1 MNWKQLIVLALLA
14 CFSHQN
20 ADAFRPQKPFKA
32 DISFS
37 FAVTGAVNGTAF
49 QDRFCEGYLSYDND
63 FYHGYSPDVEHLYAE
78 YIQLQAAA
86 DGMPMLSLRAD
97 FKVRE
102 WLCVGVDLAYQHIQG
117 AVYKGFDRYPERKV
131 KGDVYYVMPEIRF
144 DYFRTRLSTLSS
156 SCSLGLGI
164 YDGFKKKV
172 YADFQLRPITYS
184 IGTVVYGK
192 VGLTFGTLMNGLE
205 FGAGLR
211 F

>member
-1 MNWKQLIVLALLA
+1 MSWKKLILLALLA
-14 CFSHQN
+14 FFFHQN

-37 FAVTGAVNGTAF
+37 AAF
-49 QDRFCEGYLSYDND
+49 IGGSNVLQDRFMGGYLWYDN
-63 FYHGYSPDVEHLYAE
+63 FYRGYSPDVEHLYAE
-78 YIQLQAAA
+78 YLQLQETA
-86 DGMPMLSLRAD
+86 DGDPMLSLRAD
-97 FKVRE
+97 FKVLE
-102 WLCVGVDLAYQHIQG
+102 WLCIGVDFSYQHIRG
-117 AVYKGFDRYPERKV
+117 TVYKGFNRYPERKV
-131 KGDVYYVMPEIRF
+131 KGNVYYVMPEIRF
-144 DYFRTRLSTLSS
+144 DYLRTRLSTLSS

-192 VGLTFGTLMNGLE
+192 VGVTVGTLMNGLE
-205 FGAGLR
+205 FGAGVR

>member
-1 MNWKQLIVLALLA
+1 MNWKKLIVLALLA
-14 CFSHQN
+14 FFFHQN

-49 QDRFCEGYLSYDND
+49 QDRFCEGYLSYDD
-63 FYHGYSPDVEHLYAE
+63 FYRGYSPDVEHLYAE
-78 YIQLQAAA
+78 YIQVPAAA
-86 DGMPMLSLRAD
+86 DLGPMFSLRAD
-97 FKVRE
+97 FKVLE
-102 WLCVGVDLAYQHIQG
+102 WLCVGVDFSYQHIWG
-117 AVYKGFDRYPERKV
+117 TVYKGFNRYPERKV
-131 KGDVYYVMPEIRF
+131 KGNVYYVMPEVRF
-144 DYFRTRLSTLSS
+144 DYLRTRLSTLSS

-192 VGLTFGTLMNGLE
+192 VGVTVGTLMNGLE
-205 FGAGLR
+205 YGVGVR

>member
-1 MNWKQLIVLALLA
+1 MSWKKLILLALLA
-14 CFSHQN
+14 FFFHQN

-37 FAVTGAVNGTAF
+37 AAF
-49 QDRFCEGYLSYDND
+49 IAGSNVLQDRFMGGYLSYDD
-63 FYHGYSPDVEHLYAE
+63 FYRGYSPDVEHLYAE
-78 YIQLQAAA
+78 YLQLQEAA
-86 DGMPMLSLRAD
+86 DGDPMLSLRAD
-97 FKVRE
+97 FKVLE
-102 WLCVGVDLAYQHIQG
+102 WLCIGVDFSYQHIRG
-117 AVYKGFDRYPERKV
+117 TVYKGFNRYPERKV
-131 KGDVYYVMPEIRF
+131 KGNVYYVMPEVRF
-144 DYFRTRLSTLSS
+144 DYLRTRLSTLSS

-192 VGLTFGTLMNGLE
+192 VGVTVGTLMNGLE
-205 FGAGLR
+205 FGAGVR

>member
-1 MNWKQLIVLALLA
+1 MSWKKLIVLALLA
-14 CFSHQN
+14 FFFHQN

-37 FAVTGAVNGTAF
+37 AAF
-49 QDRFCEGYLSYDND
+49 IAESNVLQDRFMRGYLSYDD
-63 FYHGYSPDVEHLYAE
+63 FYRGYSPDVEHLYAE
-78 YIQLQAAA
+78 YLQLQETA
-86 DGMPMLSLRAD
+86 DGDPMLSLRAD
-97 FKVRE
+97 FKVLE
-102 WLCVGVDLAYQHIQG
+102 WLCIGVDFSYQHIRG
-117 AVYKGFDRYPERKV
+117 TVYKGFNRYPERKV
-131 KGDVYYVMPEIRF
+131 KGNVYYVMPEVRF
-144 DYFRTRLSTLSS
+144 DYLRTRLSTLSS

-192 VGLTFGTLMNGLE
+192 VGVTVGTLMNGLE
-205 FGAGLR
+205 FGAGVR

>member
-1 MNWKQLIVLALLA
+1 MNWKKLIVLALLA
-14 CFSHQN
+14 FFFHQN

-49 QDRFCEGYLSYDND
+49 QDRFCEGYLSYDD
-63 FYHGYSPDVEHLYAE
+63 FYRGYSPDVEHLYAE
-78 YIQLQAAA
+78 YIQVQEAA
-86 DGMPMLSLRAD
+86 DLGPMFSLRAD
-97 FKVRE
+97 FKVLE
-102 WLCVGVDLAYQHIQG
+102 WLCVGVDFSYQHIWG
-117 AVYKGFDRYPERKV
+117 TVYKGFNRYPERKV
-131 KGDVYYVMPEIRF
+131 KGNVYYVMPEVRF
-144 DYFRTRLSTLSS
+144 DYLRTRLSTLSS

-192 VGLTFGTLMNGLE
+192 VGVTVGTLMNGLE
-205 FGAGLR
+205 FGAGVR

>member
-1 MNWKQLIVLALLA
+1 MSWKKLILLALLA
-14 CFSHQN
+14 FFFHQN

-37 FAVTGAVNGTAF
+37 AAF
-49 QDRFCEGYLSYDND
+49 IAESNVLQDRFMGGYLSYDG
-63 FYHGYSPDVEHLYAE
+63 FYRGYSPDVEHLYAE
-78 YIQLQAAA
+78 YLQLQETA
-86 DGMPMLSLRAD
+86 DGDPMLSLRAD
-97 FKVRE
+97 FKVLE
-102 WLCVGVDLAYQHIQG
+102 WLCIGVDFSYQHIRG
-117 AVYKGFDRYPERKV
+117 TVYKGFNRYPERKV
-131 KGDVYYVMPEIRF
+131 KGNVYYVMPEIRF
-144 DYFRTRLSTLSS
+144 DYLRTRLSTLSS

-192 VGLTFGTLMNGLE
+192 VGVTVGTLMNGLE
-205 FGAGLR
+205 FGAGVR

>member
-1 MNWKQLIVLALLA
+1 MSWKKLILLALLA
-14 CFSHQN
+14 FFFHQN

-37 FAVTGAVNGTAF
+37 AAF
-49 QDRFCEGYLSYDND
+49 IAESNVLQDRFMGGYLSYDD
-63 FYHGYSPDVEHLYAE
+63 FYRGYSPDVEHLYAE
-78 YIQLQAAA
+78 YLQLQETA
-86 DGMPMLSLRAD
+86 DGDPMLSLRAD
-97 FKVRE
+97 FKVLE
-102 WLCVGVDLAYQHIQG
+102 WLCIGVVFSYQHIRG
-117 AVYKGFDRYPERKV
+117 TVYKGFNRYPERKV
-131 KGDVYYVMPEIRF
+131 KGNVYYVMPEVRF
-144 DYFRTRLSTLSS
+144 DYLRTRLSTLSS

-192 VGLTFGTLMNGLE
+192 VGVTVGTLMNGLE
-205 FGAGLR
+205 FGAGVR

>member
-1 MNWKQLIVLALLA
+1 MSWKKLILLALLA
-14 CFSHQN
+14 FFFHQN

-37 FAVTGAVNGTAF
+37 AAF
-49 QDRFCEGYLSYDND
+49 IAGSNVLQDRFMGGYLSYDD
-63 FYHGYSPDVEHLYAE
+63 FYRGYSPDVEHLYAE
-78 YIQLQAAA
+78 YLQLQETA
-86 DGMPMLSLRAD
+86 DGDPMLSLRAD
-97 FKVRE
+97 FKVLE
-102 WLCVGVDLAYQHIQG
+102 WLCIGVDFSYQHIRG
-117 AVYKGFDRYPERKV
+117 TVYKGFNRYPERKV
-131 KGDVYYVMPEIRF
+131 KGNVYYVMPEVRF
-144 DYFRTRLSTLSS
+144 DYLRTRLSTLSS

-192 VGLTFGTLMNGLE
+192 VGVTVGTLMNGLE
-205 FGAGLR
+205 FGAGVR

>member
-1 MNWKQLIVLALLA
+1 MNWKKLIVLALLA
-14 CFSHQN
+14 FFFHQN

-37 FAVTGAVNGTAF
+37 TAF
-49 QDRFCEGYLSYDND
+49 IVEGNVLQDRFMGGYLSYDD
-63 FYHGYSPDVEHLYAE
+63 FYRGYSPDVEHLYAE
-78 YIQLQAAA
+78 YIQVPAAA
-86 DGMPMLSLRAD
+86 DLGPMFSLRAD
-97 FKVRE
+97 FKVLE
-102 WLCVGVDLAYQHIQG
+102 WLCVGVDFSYQHIWG
-117 AVYKGFDRYPERKV
+117 TVYKGFNRYPERKV
-131 KGDVYYVMPEIRF
+131 KGNVYYVMPEVRF
-144 DYFRTRLSTLSS
+144 DYLRTRLSTLSS

-192 VGLTFGTLMNGLE
+192 VGVTVGTLMNGLE
-205 FGAGLR
+205 YGVGVR

>member
-1 MNWKQLIVLALLA
+1 MNWKKLIVLALLA
-14 CFSHQN
+14 FFFHQN

-37 FAVTGAVNGTAF
+37 AAF
-49 QDRFCEGYLSYDND
+49 IVEGNVLQDRFMGGYLSYDD
-63 FYHGYSPDVEHLYAE
+63 FYRGYSPDVEHLYAE
-78 YIQLQAAA
+78 YIQVPAAA
-86 DGMPMLSLRAD
+86 DLGPMFSLRAD

-102 WLCVGVDLAYQHIQG
+102 WLCVGVDFSYQHIWG
-117 AVYKGFDRYPERKV
+117 TVYKGFNRYPERKV
-131 KGDVYYVMPEIRF
+131 KGNVYYVMPEVRF
-144 DYFRTRLSTLSS
+144 DYLRTRLSTLSS

-192 VGLTFGTLMNGLE
+192 VGVTVGTLMNGWE
-205 FGAGLR
+205 YGVGVR

>member
-1 MNWKQLIVLALLA
+1 MSWKKLILLALLA
-14 CFSHQN
+14 FFFHQN

-37 FAVTGAVNGTAF
+37 AAF
-49 QDRFCEGYLSYDND
+49 IAESNVLQDRFMGGYLSYDD
-63 FYHGYSPDVEHLYAE
+63 FYRGYSPDVEHLYAE
-78 YIQLQAAA
+78 YLQLQETA
-86 DGMPMLSLRAD
+86 DGDPMLSLRAD
-97 FKVRE
+97 FKVLE
-102 WLCVGVDLAYQHIQG
+102 WLCIGVDFSCQHIRG
-117 AVYKGFDRYPERKV
+117 TVYKGFNRYPERKV
-131 KGDVYYVMPEIRF
+131 KGNVYYVMPEVRF
-144 DYFRTRLSTLSS
+144 DYLRTRLSTLSS

-192 VGLTFGTLMNGLE
+192 VGVTVGTLMNGLE
-205 FGAGLR
+205 FGAGVR

>member
-1 MNWKQLIVLALLA
+1 MNWKKLIVLALLA
-14 CFSHQN
+14 FFFHQN

-49 QDRFCEGYLSYDND
+49 QDRFCEGYLSYDD
-63 FYHGYSPDVEHLYAE
+63 FYRGYSPDVEHLYAE
-78 YIQLQAAA
+78 YIQVPAAA
-86 DGMPMLSLRAD
+86 DLGPMFSLRAD
-97 FKVRE
+97 FKVLE
-102 WLCVGVDLAYQHIQG
+102 WLCVGVDFSYQHIWG
-117 AVYKGFDRYPERKV
+117 TVYKGFNRYPERKV
-131 KGDVYYVMPEIRF
+131 KGNVYYVMPEVRF
-144 DYFRTRLSTLSS
+144 DYLRTRLSTLSS

-192 VGLTFGTLMNGLE
+192 VGVTVGTLMNGLE
-205 FGAGLR
+205 FGAGVR

>member
-1 MNWKQLIVLALLA
+1 MSWKKLILLALLA
-14 CFSHQN
+14 FFFHQN

-37 FAVTGAVNGTAF
+37 AAF
-49 QDRFCEGYLSYDND
+49 IVESNVFRDRFMHGYLSYDD
-63 FYHGYSPDVEHLYAE
+63 FYRGYSPDVEHLYAE
-78 YIQLQAAA
+78 YLQLPEDA
-86 DGMPMLSLRAD
+86 DGDPMLSLRAD
-97 FKVRE
+97 FKVLE
-102 WLCVGVDLAYQHIQG
+102 WLCIGVDFSYQHIWG
-117 AVYKGFDRYPERKV
+117 TVYKGFNRYPERKV
-131 KGDVYYVMPEIRF
+131 KGNVYYVMPEVRF
-144 DYFRTRLSTLSS
+144 DYLRTRLSTLSS

-192 VGLTFGTLMNGLE
+192 VGVTVGTIMNGLE
-205 FGAGLR
+205 FGAGVR

>member
-1 MNWKQLIVLALLA
+1 MNWKKLIVLALLA
-14 CFSHQN
+14 FFFHQN

-37 FAVTGAVNGTAF
+37 AAF
-49 QDRFCEGYLSYDND
+49 IVEGNVLQDRFMGGYLSYDD
-63 FYHGYSPDVEHLYAE
+63 FYRGYSPDVEHLYAE
-78 YIQLQAAA
+78 YIQVPAAA
-86 DGMPMLSLRAD
+86 DLGPMFSLRAD
-97 FKVRE
+97 FKVLE
-102 WLCVGVDLAYQHIQG
+102 WLCVGVDFSYQHIWG
-117 AVYKGFDRYPERKV
+117 TVYTGFNRYPERKV
-131 KGDVYYVMPEIRF
+131 KGNVYYVMPEVRF
-144 DYFRTRLSTLSS
+144 DYLRTRLSTLSS

-192 VGLTFGTLMNGLE
+192 VGVTVGTLMNGLE
-205 FGAGLR
+205 YGVGVR

>member
-1 MNWKQLIVLALLA
+1 MSWKKLILLALLA
-14 CFSHQN
+14 FFFHQN

-37 FAVTGAVNGTAF
+37 AAF
-49 QDRFCEGYLSYDND
+49 IAESNVLQDRFMGGYLSYDD
-63 FYHGYSPDVEHLYAE
+63 FYRGYSPDVEHLYAE
-78 YIQLQAAA
+78 YLQLQETA
-86 DGMPMLSLRAD
+86 DGDPMLSLRAD
-97 FKVRE
+97 FKVLE
-102 WLCVGVDLAYQHIQG
+102 WLCIGVDFSYQHIRG
-117 AVYKGFDRYPERKV
+117 TVYKGFNSYPERKV
-131 KGDVYYVMPEIRF
+131 KGNVYYVMPEVRF
-144 DYFRTRLSTLSS
+144 DYLRTRLSTLSS

-192 VGLTFGTLMNGLE
+192 VGVTVGTLMNGLE
-205 FGAGLR
+205 FGAGVR

>member
-1 MNWKQLIVLALLA
+1 MNWKKLIVLALLA
-14 CFSHQN
+14 FFFHQK

-49 QDRFCEGYLSYDND
+49 QDRFCEGYLSYDD
-63 FYHGYSPDVEHLYAE
+63 FYRGYSPDVEHLYAE
-78 YIQLQAAA
+78 YLQLPAAA
-86 DGMPMLSLRAD
+86 DGDPMFSLRAD
-97 FKVRE
+97 FKVLE
-102 WLCVGVDLAYQHIQG
+102 WLCVGVDFSYQHIWG
-117 AVYKGFDRYPERKV
+117 TVYKGFNRYPERKV
-131 KGDVYYVMPEIRF
+131 KGNVYYVMPEVRF
-144 DYFRTRLSTLSS
+144 DYLRTRLSTLSS

-192 VGLTFGTLMNGLE
+192 VGVTVGTLMNGLE
-205 FGAGLR
+205 FGAGVR